1 VSDEEAPDPTADAE
15 ELLDEAAAAEI
26 VESDLAQIEGERAE
40 LMDMLRR
47 TQADFENYRKRVQ
60 REQVTLVERA
70 NERLL
75 EDLLPVLDSFDGAV
89 ASLATSGVG
98 DLDVDKLRNGVVGIH
113 TQLVGVLQKNG
124 LERIEAQDAP
134 FDPNEHEAV
143 MQDDGDGEPHVGQIM
158 RTGYRLKGRVL
169 RPAMVSVTR
178 NP

>member
-1 VSDEEAPDPTADAE
+1 MSDEEAPDPTADAE